1 MAVLPVFWALPPL
14 FLGGV
19 AAAAG
24 IALINS
30 VANIGGI
37 IAPSLVG
44 RFGVGPLVGV
54 MLWGVVMALLAW
66 RTLEWPAL
74 RARKHLEGDFRG

>member
-37 IAPSLVG
+37 IAPSMVG
-44 RFGVGPLVGV
+44 SFGIGPLVAI
-54 MLWGVVMALLAW
+54 MLWGVAMALVAW
-66 RTLEWPAL
+66 RTLEWPTL
-74 RARKHLEGDFRG
+74 RARKNLEHNSRG

>member
-1 MAVLPVFWALPPL
+1 
-14 FLGGV
+14 
-19 AAAAG
+19 
-24 IALINS
+24 
-30 VANIGGI
+30 
-37 IAPSLVG
+37 
-44 RFGVGPLVGV
+44 